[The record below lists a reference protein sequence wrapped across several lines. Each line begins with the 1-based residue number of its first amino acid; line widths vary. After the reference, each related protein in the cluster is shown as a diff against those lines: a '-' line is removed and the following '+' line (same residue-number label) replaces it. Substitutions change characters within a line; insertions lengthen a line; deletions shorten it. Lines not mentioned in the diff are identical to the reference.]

1 MSVTNY
7 AKAFVSHSS
16 DDKDLVERVTKQVT
30 AARWEIDSHTFDEG
44 RSSAEEIFRAISRSD
59 LFVLFASAKALNSQ
73 WVASEL
79 QIAQSHLYSGKLG
92 GVLVFIIDDSPVTTL
107 PDWIR
112 LYVFARTDNETRI
125 ANRIRSKLIQLDSLR
140 ENPQKPFVSR
150 IRLRDEIE
158 KRLADLA
165 RMTNAI
171 YVSGADGIGRRA
183 LISNSL
189 ATLFPGSDVSGV
201 DIAVADGEGILEVYR
216 KLFLA
221 WNKPRLAEAN
231 TLFED
236 TSTLPKDEL
245 IARTVELIT
254 QIGSTKTFAWFQCDF
269 ATLTED
275 GYFEPQFRELL
286 STLSTRRPTLVI
298 RARRFPR
305 FAEQSKLKNV
315 AFFKVESLSD
325 DESRRL
331 WSYALEY
338 HNFKGVDAPLI
349 ALLQEHISGH
359 PSMIWTA
366 AEYVATLGKAA
377 IEANPK
383 ELIDTLRAL
392 SLSLIDGLPL
402 TPLAERLLSL
412 FDEFRIF
419 APNDL
424 LAICGESDPDQ
435 ALSEA
440 VGLLVSFGL
449 LESEGDHLKL
459 ASFFHQARFRKQFSV
474 EAEAFLSEARKR
486 LLEITQNYTAED
498 NISFATIDA
507 AIITAVKEGRRL
519 PLSLDERAIVGSH
532 YLRVARSYYDREKY
546 PEALKF
552 CHAALAKGETL
563 TESATAE
570 CLRLL
575 AMSAVRVDDRE
586 ALAEAIERLNRIA
599 SSQARRH
606 VHFVQGFH
614 ARWNGDFESAET
626 QFRQVLALSPK
637 DVHALRE
644 LAQVLLIREDF
655 RQAEKFA
662 REALGRAPNSPYVI
676 DMLLQCLIER
686 QKATPTVLREDS
698 EIAGLFARL
707 ELADRREN
715 TSFFPVRQAH
725 FHAAL
730 HNDAEALRWADEAVR
745 SNRRQIY
752 VYATRAQIRLAIKN
766 DPRMLH
772 STDEDIR
779 QVEKLMGERK
789 GSKRYVGLLAKLHIR
804 FELAK
809 GDVKSALRHYE
820 AAAHRMG
827 PLKAKLASEIA
838 DRIVHD
844 RLKDPE
850 LVAWANTI
858 LARK

>member
-1 MSVTNY
+1 MAKY
-7 AKAFVSHSS
+7 AKAFVSHSG
-16 DDKDLVERVTKQVT
+16 DDKELVERVAKQVT
-30 AARWEIDSHTFDEG
+30 AARWEIDSYTFDEG
-44 RSSAEEIFRAISRSD
+44 GSSAEEIFHAISRSD
-59 LFVLFASAKALNSQ
+59 LFVLFASAKALKSP

-79 QIAQSHLYSGKLG
+79 QIAQNHLYSGKLG
-92 GVLVFIIDDSPVTTL
+92 SVLVFILDDSPVTSL
-107 PDWIR
+107 PDWVR
-112 LYVFARTDNETRI
+112 LYVFARTNNDTRI
-125 ANRIRSKLIQLDSLR
+125 ANRIRSKLMQLDTLR

-158 KRLADLA
+158 RRLADL
-165 RMTNAI
+165 TGTTSAI
-171 YVSGADGIGRRA
+171 YVSGPDGIGRRA

-189 ATLFPGSDVSGV
+189 TTLFRGSDVSGV

-216 KLFLA
+216 KLYLT

-231 TLFED
+231 ALFED
-236 TSTLPKDEL
+236 TSKLPKNEL
-245 IARTVELIT
+245 VARTVELIS
-254 QIGSTKTFAWFQCDF
+254 QIGSTKTFVWFQCDF

-275 GYFEPQFRELL
+275 GYFEPQFRDLL
-286 STLSTRRPTLVI
+286 STLANRRPTLVI

-305 FAEQSKLKNV
+305 FAEQAKMKNV

-338 HNFKGVDAPLI
+338 HDFKDADAALI

-392 SLSLIDGLPL
+392 SLSLIDGLEL

-412 FDEFRIF
+412 FDEFRII

-424 LAICGESDPDQ
+424 LAICGESDQD
-435 ALSEA
+435 LSEA

-459 ASFFHQARFRKQFSV
+459 ASFFYQARFRKQFSPA
-474 EAEAFLSEARKR
+474 AEAFVSEARKR

-498 NISFATIDA
+498 NVSFATIDA
-507 AIITAVKEGRRL
+507 VIITAVKEGKRL
-519 PLSLDERAIVGSH
+519 PLALDERAIVGSH

-552 CHAALAKGETL
+552 CNAALGKRETL
-563 TESATAE
+563 TDSAAVE

-575 AMSAVRVDDRE
+575 AMSAVRVDDRQARE
-586 ALAEAIERLNRIA
+586 GAIEGLTQIR
-599 SSQARRH
+599 SSQAKRH
-606 VHFVQGFH
+606 MHFVQGFH
-614 ARWNGDFESAET
+614 ARWNGDFERAET
-626 QFRQVLALSPK
+626 EFREVLALSPK

-644 LAQVLLIREDF
+644 LAQALLIREDF

-662 REALGRAPNSPYVI
+662 REAVGRAPNSPYVI

-686 QKATPTVLREDS
+686 HKMIPAQLREDS
-698 EIAGLFARL
+698 EIAGLLARL
-707 ELADRREN
+707 ELADRRES

-725 FHAAL
+725 FHASL
-730 HNDAEALRWADEAVR
+730 RNDLEALRWANEAVR
-745 SNRRQIY
+745 SNPRQIY
-752 VYATRAQIRLAIKN
+752 VYATRAQIELTMKS
-766 DPRMLH
+766 DPRMQQAANA
-772 STDEDIR
+772 DIR
-779 QVEKLMGERK
+779 QIERLVGERK
-789 GSKRYVGLLAKLHIR
+789 GSKRYVGLLAKLRIR
-804 FELAK
+804 FELTK
-809 GDVKSALRHYE
+809 GDAKSALRHYE
-820 AAAHRMG
+820 SAAHRMG
-827 PLKAKLASEIA
+827 PLKAKLAIEIA

-844 RLKDPE
+844 RVKDPE
-850 LVAWANTI
+850 LVAWANKI
-858 LARK
+858 LSQK